1 MYRHLCLF
9 FSWDLI
15 FGFLLFFSLDQD
27 EFCTFMQ
34 LEYAEKEDSY
44 LRSKEVRKNTWIFVQ
59 NQCRSQKK
67 LTYCI

>member
-1 MYRHLCLF
+1 MLVHVPSLVSPPQRWH
-9 FSWDLI
+9 LI

-44 LRSKEVRKNTWIFVQ
+44 LRSKEVRKNTGIFFAK
-59 NQCRSQKK
+59 SGS
-67 LTYCI
+67 